1 MQTDFKTH
9 ALIITLAGTSILA
22 TALISEIWGGLT
34 PCALCLQQR
43 WPYYIAL
50 PLTAF
55 IWVGARRAPIALKGL
70 LVPVG
75 LIFALGAVLGFY
87 HAGVEYG
94 LWAGPPGCGGGSIGF
109 ETTADLLNAMARA
122 KPVRCD
128 EAAFALFGIS
138 LAGYNFFA
146 SSGLALLAWHGAT
159 RALPQEKSQETI
171 K

>member
-1 MQTDFKTH
+1 MQTDFRTH
-9 ALIITLAGTSILA
+9 ALIITLSGTGILA
-22 TALISEIWGGLT
+22 TALMSEIWGGLT

-50 PLTAF
+50 PLTTL
-55 IWVGARRAPIALKGL
+55 IWVGAHRAPIALQGL

-75 LIFALGAVLGFY
+75 LIFALGSALGFY

-94 LWAGPPGCGGGSIGF
+94 LWAGPSGCGGGSVGF
-109 ETTADLLNAMARA
+109 ESTADLLDAMARA

-128 EAAFALFGIS
+128 EAAFTLFGIS
-138 LAGYNFFA
+138 MAGYNFLA

-159 RALPQEKSQETI
+159 RAMIEEPPRETI

>member
-1 MQTDFKTH
+1 MQTDFRTH
-9 ALIITLAGTSILA
+9 ALIITLAGTGILA

-34 PCALCLQQR
+34 PCGLCLQQR

-50 PLTAF
+50 PLTAL
-55 IWVGARRAPIALKGL
+55 IWVGAHRAPIALQGL

-75 LIFALGAVLGFY
+75 LIFALGAALSFF
-87 HAGVEYG
+87 HAGVEYA
-94 LWAGPPGCGGGSIGF
+94 LWAGPSGCGGGSVGF
-109 ETTADLLNAMARA
+109 ETTADLLDAMVRA

-138 LAGYNFFA
+138 MAGYNFLA
-146 SSGLALLAWHGAT
+146 SSGLALLAWHGAAG
-159 RALPQEKSQETI
+159 ALPQETSQETI

>member
-1 MQTDFKTH
+1 MQTDFRTH
-9 ALIITLAGTSILA
+9 ALIITLAGTGILA
-22 TALISEIWGGLT
+22 TALMSEIWGGLT

-50 PLTAF
+50 PLTAL
-55 IWVGARRAPIALKGL
+55 IWVGAHRAPIALQGL

-75 LIFALGAVLGFY
+75 LIFALGAALGFY

-94 LWAGPPGCGGGSIGF
+94 LWAGPSGCGGGSVGF

-128 EAAFALFGIS
+128 EAAFKLFGIS
-138 LAGYNFFA
+138 MAGYNFLA
-146 SSGLALLAWHGAT
+146 SSCLALLSLHGAK
-159 RALPQEKSQETI
+159 RALPQKTR
-171 K
+171 

>member
-1 MQTDFKTH
+1 MQTDFRTH
-9 ALIITLAGTSILA
+9 ALIITLAGTGILA
-22 TALISEIWGGLT
+22 TALISEFWGALT

-50 PLTAF
+50 PLTAL
-55 IWVGARRAPIALKGL
+55 IWVGAHRAPIALQGL

-94 LWAGPPGCGGGSIGF
+94 LWAGPTGCGGGSVGI

-122 KPVRCD
+122 SPVRCD
-128 EAAFALFGIS
+128 EAAFTLFGIS
-138 LAGYNFFA
+138 MAGYNFLA

-159 RALPQEKSQETI
+159 RILPQQTR
-171 K
+171 